1 MGRIDEPDWQAR
13 ARARSS
19 EVSYETEQVEDKKPF
34 WKKLLRT
41 RNYVIAGGALLGAIA
56 AVDSVYTVAS
66 DSVGLKTRFGAYTTT
81 TASGIHLK
89 LPFIEAVEEV
99 PTTRVRTEEF
109 GFRTISP
116 GMKTEYLNSD
126 KVASV
131 NEDIKEAVIKE
142 GERFG
147 EVGEGDLDQKVV
159 SLLLRESTVLT
170 GDLKIVEWEYA
181 VQWDVVDPFKFAYN
195 VQDPRKLVRVASQ
208 TAMRRLVG
216 DRSLD
221 DNLTTGKEAIQADGQ
236 QEIQQIL
243 DGYNSGIRILT
254 VKLQSGNPTPAVVPA
269 YNEVVEARSKKEQ
282 LINESQQAYNDAIP
296 KARGEAE
303 GKIAQAQ
310 GEALEI
316 INTAKGDV
324 QQFNKALEM
333 YLKFPEITRTRMIY
347 DAFQGMIERSAEQ
360 VIIDPNVNGLLQYL
374 NVSGGK

>member
-41 RNYVIAGGALLGAIA
+41 RNYVIAGGAFLGAIA